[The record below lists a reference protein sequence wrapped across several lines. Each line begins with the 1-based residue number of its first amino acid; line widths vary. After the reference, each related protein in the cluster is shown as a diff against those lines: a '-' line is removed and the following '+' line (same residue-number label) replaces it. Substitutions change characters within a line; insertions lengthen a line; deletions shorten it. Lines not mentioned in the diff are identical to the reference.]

1 MAHKQPTLLVEPFTK
16 LVKTKYRIM
25 LAEDSEAESIYD
37 VLGGIP
43 PSATLESIECEKD
56 ENGTSY
62 KITFV
67 KFEGESY
74 GAT

>member
-1 MAHKQPTLLVEPFTK
+1 
-16 LVKTKYRIM
+16 M